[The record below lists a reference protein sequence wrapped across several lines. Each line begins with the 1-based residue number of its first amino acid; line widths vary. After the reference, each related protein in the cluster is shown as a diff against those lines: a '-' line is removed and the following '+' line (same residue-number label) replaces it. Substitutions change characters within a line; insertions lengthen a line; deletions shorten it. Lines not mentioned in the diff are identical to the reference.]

1 MLVTKG
7 ANVSCNDTRGES
19 IHNVAL
25 RLNRIEVL
33 HYLNERN
40 KPATNS
46 NAQSLTETQLH
57 DAAQSGNF
65 EELQQLLSS
74 KNNNV
79 NAKNLLGATSLHIAA
94 SK

>member
-40 KPATNS
+40 KPATS
-46 NAQSLTETQLH
+46 SLPQSLTETQLH
-57 DAAQSGNF
+57 DAAQNDNVA
-65 EELQQLLSS
+65 ELQQLLSS

-79 NAKNLLGATSLHIAA
+79 NAKNILGATSLHIAA